1 MKLFEKMQKRGGVI
15 FVIQAEDKK
24 SGTEIS
30 EVLRPDAAGYY
41 V

>member
-1 MKLFEKMQKRGGVI
+1 LFEKLQKKEGGG
-15 FVIQAEDKK
+15 FGIQVEDRKG
-24 SGTEIS
+24 GTEIS

>member
-1 MKLFEKMQKRGGVI
+1 MSEKLQKKEDGGFGNQVE
-15 FVIQAEDKK
+15 VWK